1 MEMPEVRMKKG
12 TPNINKVLP
21 AEILEG
27 ILNSLPRKE
36 LPSYVEARVLAAVHP
51 VQSKTI
57 MAISRPKQ
65 AFQWAA
71 LSMAACVFAMLG
83 ALMACWVNPASHPG
97 TQTSEHHVDI
107 YDPGL
112 LDYFIE

>member
-1 MEMPEVRMKKG
+1 MKKR
-12 TPNINKVLP
+12 NLKKNKILP

-71 LSMAACVFAMLG
+71 LSMAACVFALLG
-83 ALMACWVNPASHPG
+83 ALMASWVNLAGNPG

-112 LDYFIE
+112 LDYFTE